1 MLMNRKIHQAGCQS
15 NPRMLLQK
23 YQQTDSKPHMV
34 KKGGGRGRRR
44 RKRKEEEEE
53 GEGRGAE

>member
-1 MLMNRKIHQAGCQS
+1 MLINRKIHPVGCQS
-15 NPRMLLQK
+15 HPRMLLQK

-34 KKGGGRGRRR
+34 KKRRR
-44 RKRKEEEEE
+44 RKREKEEEEE